1 MLPEHPARLRVGLIG
16 SGRVG
21 APLAAALRQAGH
33 RITAISAVSL
43 ASRER
48 AEALLPGVPIASSDE
63 VCADADLILLTVPDD
78 VIADV
83 AAGLV
88 AAGAITAGQLI
99 VHTSGRFGAGV
110 LDSVLSVQALPMA
123 IHPALTFTGTSIDV
137 QRLVGVPFGVTAV
150 DALLPIAQA
159 LVVDMGGEPYVI
171 AEADRPRYHAAL
183 AWSSNFLSTI
193 VNQGTDLLADLGIE
207 RAGHFLAPL
216 LGASLD
222 NALRYGDSA
231 LTGPIARG
239 DVETV
244 RAHREVLTAHSVSV
258 EHAYI
263 AMARLTAERA
273 IAAGLLDLE
282 DVERLLDVLSDR
294 G

>member
-1 MLPEHPARLRVGLIG
+1 MMPEHPARLRVGLIG

-21 APLAAALRQAGH
+21 APLASALRQAGH
-33 RITAISAVSL
+33 EIVGISAVST

-48 AEALLPGVPIASSDE
+48 AQVLLPGVPIKPSPE
-63 VCADADLILLTVPDD
+63 VCDGADLILLAVPDD
-78 VIADV
+78 VIGEV
-83 AAGLV
+83 VSGLV
-88 AAGAITAGQLI
+88 ETGAISAGQLI
-99 VHTSGRFGAGV
+99 AQTSGRFGTAV
-110 LDSVLSVQALPMA
+110 LAPALRVSALPIAM
-123 IHPALTFTGTSIDV
+123 HPVMTFTGTSIDV

-171 AEADRPRYHAAL
+171 AEADRARYHAAL

-193 VNQGTDLLADLGIE
+193 VNQGAELIGDLGIE
-207 RAGHFLAPL
+207 QPGRFLAPL

-239 DVETV
+239 DVDTV
-244 RAHREVLTAHSVSV
+244 RAHREAMTAHSTPL

-282 DVERLLDVLSDR
+282 DVERLLDVLSDSR
-294 G
+294 

>member
-1 MLPEHPARLRVGLIG
+1 MSPDHPARLRVGLIG

-21 APLAAALRQAGH
+21 APIAAALRQAGH
-33 RITAISAVSL
+33 RITGISAISA

-48 AEALLPGVPIASSDE
+48 ADALLPGVPIKESAE
-63 VCADADLILLTVPDD
+63 VCEDADLILLTVPDD
-78 VIADV
+78 VIGELASGL
-83 AAGLV
+83 AAT
-88 AAGAITAGQLI
+88 GAITAGQL
-99 VHTSGRFGAGV
+99 VAHTSGRFGVAV
-110 LDSVLSVQALPMA
+110 LDPVLQVQALPLA
-123 IHPALTFTGTSIDV
+123 IHPVLTFTGTSIDV

-159 LVVDMGGEPYVI
+159 LVVDIGGEPFVI

-183 AWSSNFLSTI
+183 AWSSNFLATI
-193 VNQGTDLLADLGIE
+193 VNQGTDLLGDIGIQHP
-207 RAGHFLAPL
+207 GHFLAPL

-244 RAHREVLTAHSVSV
+244 RAHRDVMTAHSRPV
-258 EHAYI
+258 ERAYI

-282 DVERLLDVLSDR
+282 DVERLLDVLSEQP
-294 G
+294 